1 MQIEKPYTSSFASQI
16 LGASSEILGNAS
28 ASHFTSGV
36 VWNLLF
42 FSNAWM
48 NNFSILNFVWFD
60 ERRIRS
66 SFWGHHTQATRNV
79 IVTYVVNLN
88 SKTFS
93 ISCYQDIDR
102 HYLFAFYLEIEH
114 DLIFFPTCELQSIN
128 WHEKQSPPTEI
139 STNSVVGVKVNI
151 LWAWYFK
158 SGSILKKMC

>member
-1 MQIEKPYTSSFASQI
+1 MNEPVGKFSLFSTPTPLRYQFFTSIRRQIWPIFDPSPLQIADVLNGWSLSSFASWI

-48 NNFSILNFVWFD
+48 NNFSIFNFVWFD

-79 IVTYVVNLN
+79 IVTYVV
-88 SKTFS
+88 
-93 ISCYQDIDR
+93 
-102 HYLFAFYLEIEH
+102 
-114 DLIFFPTCELQSIN
+114 LIRKHFQFPAI
-128 WHEKQSPPTEI
+128 KI
-139 STNSVVGVKVNI
+139 
-151 LWAWYFK
+151 
-158 SGSILKKMC
+158 

>member
-1 MQIEKPYTSSFASQI
+1 MHLETKWEIFQILWPSQKTLSLTNLLGYFLTNHPCRSRYLSTNLLSRKSATMQIEKPYTSSFASQI

-48 NNFSILNFVWFD
+48 NNFSIFNFVWFD

-79 IVTYVVNLN
+79 IVAYVVLIWNYL
-88 SKTFS
+88 FS
-93 ISCYQDIDR
+93 ISCYQNIDR
-102 HYLFAFYLEIEH
+102 HYLFAFYL
-114 DLIFFPTCELQSIN
+114 
-128 WHEKQSPPTEI
+128 
-139 STNSVVGVKVNI
+139 
-151 LWAWYFK
+151 
-158 SGSILKKMC
+158 